1 MDSYNQSDPFLA
13 ASEIIHDYDFI
24 AIAERLDESLV
35 VLSLLLDIPLGD
47 VLHLDSKRSEGYD
60 GEGGRGRCFWMVP
73 TNLTAE
79 MQSYLETPQWKAHV
93 LAERALY
100 QAARYSLDLTI
111 ERLGRD
117 RVAQRVS
124 LFRPAQRL
132 AQEKCVKRTKFPC
145 SAIGI
150 PRQESETDCLTLD
163 YGCGLDCLDEVAMAL
178 GIAE

>member
-1 MDSYNQSDPFLA
+1 MKHYFQTYKHNQHHSLNRLSTRGYSYNQSDPFLA

-100 QAARYSLDLTI
+100 QAARYSLD
-111 ERLGRD
+111 
-117 RVAQRVS
+117 
-124 LFRPAQRL
+124 P
-132 AQEKCVKRTKFPC
+132 
-145 SAIGI
+145 
-150 PRQESETDCLTLD
+150 LD
-163 YGCGLDCLDEVAMAL
+163 H
-178 GIAE
+178 